1 MSYIQYPETG
11 FLALEPFLKTLPEHR
26 KSFQAQFL
34 STRSNT
40 PEDTSPSK
48 WSQDNSSDRDSFFE
62 ASTPTRGSSSRQSFN
77 AADDM
82 FDPSGQFEIDV
93 RPKRRKFNNIQER
106 IMFVEEYKRKY
117 KTEMCK
123 NWELRGTCRFGD
135 KCCFAHGRHELK
147 GKALTHVKYK
157 TKPCK
162 QYHQA
167 GFCPYGQRC
176 QYLHREALSPNIFFC
191 PLEEKSKQNYYT
203 YDMLHEVNVIC
214 TTDADLNSLFDNL
227 PQRSRLE
234 VFGKLAVPEA

>member
-1 MSYIQYPETG
+1 MSYVHDPETG
-11 FLALEPFLKTLPEHR
+11 FLSFEPFLKTLPGSKR
-26 KSFQAQFL
+26 YFQAHL
-34 STRSNT
+34 MPTRSNT

-48 WSQDNSSDRDSFFE
+48 WSQGNSSDRDSFYE
-62 ASTPTRGSSSRQSFN
+62 ANTPTSGSASKRSYN
-77 AADDM
+77 AADDYY
-82 FDPSGQFEIDV
+82 DYSAQFEIDV

-106 IMFVEEYKRKY
+106 ILFVEDYKRKY

-123 NWELRGTCRFGD
+123 NWELRGTCKFGD

-214 TTDADLNSLFDNL
+214 TTDADLDSLFENL
-227 PQRSRLE
+227 PQRY
-234 VFGKLAVPEA
+234 